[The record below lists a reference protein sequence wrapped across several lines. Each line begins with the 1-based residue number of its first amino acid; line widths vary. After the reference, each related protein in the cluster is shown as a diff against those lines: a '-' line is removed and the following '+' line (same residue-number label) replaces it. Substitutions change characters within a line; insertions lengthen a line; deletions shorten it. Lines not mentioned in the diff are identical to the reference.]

1 MPFESPSSPPPA
13 AGQRQALGTFFRDLL
28 ACVEKGGWMPQVR
41 ERVSP
46 ATRQAMDDPPWQL
59 AWVGSAAIDD
69 IEQAV
74 GAVAGRA
81 ALVELGLQTARAQAG
96 SLLRPLLRTV
106 LKLFAQD
113 PAGVFAR
120 LNWFYGVAVRGIDLK
135 YRPAGPD
142 AGVVEARF
150 EGLEVPDAAY
160 HVMEG
165 SLRLVFELCGVR
177 GSVGERELKYIEPT
191 HSVVWY
197 AVTW

>member
-1 MPFESPSSPPPA
+1 MPDESPSSPPPA
-13 AGQRQALGTFFRDLL
+13 GGRQALGTFFRDLL
-28 ACVEKGGWMPQVR
+28 ACVEAGGWTEQVR
-41 ERVSP
+41 ARVSEE
-46 ATRQAMDDPPWQL
+46 TRRAMDDPPWQL
-59 AWVGSAAIDD
+59 SWMDSAAIDE

-74 GAVAGRA
+74 GAVAGRS
-81 ALVELGLQTARAQAG
+81 ALVELGVQVARAQAG

-113 PAGVFAR
+113 PAGVFSR
-120 LNWFYGVAVRGIDLK
+120 LNWFFGVAVRGIDLK
-135 YRPAGPD
+135 YRPAG
-142 AGVVEARF
+142 AGSGVIEARF
-150 EGLEVPDAAY
+150 DGLEVPDAAY

-197 AVTW
+197 SVTW